1 MNIDHILQY
10 VIAPPLSAFCGCIQ
24 SLACAGESGALSSSN
39 FSIDTLE
46 DLLKHKK
53 RHKELIYGRYGVV
66 TSPEYDP
73 VRRTYVLL
81 ARDCRSESR
90 ELVCLLFFRFSQAQS
105 A

>member
-1 MNIDHILQY
+1 MYFLLLLICYHH
-10 VIAPPLSAFCGCIQ
+10 SAERD
-24 SLACAGESGALSSSN
+24 AGESELTSSN

-81 ARDCRSESR
+81 ARDCRSETR
-90 ELVCLLFFRFSQAQS
+90 ELVREIDMKP
-105 A
+105 